1 MFALRKNYVLD
12 ENQQPIAVQIAIGDF
27 ERLEAILEDYGL
39 ARLMDE
45 VPEDDRVRFSK
56 EEGMAYYES
65 LLPTQPDAVSTFWL
79 QASQSS
85 LDAVWNND
93 EDEVYVQPL

>member
-39 ARLMDE
+39 AQLMDE
-45 VPEDDRVRFSK
+45 VPDVDRERRSQAAGGLTETAHLLQSPANVAHLVKSIKQFQQGNIV
-56 EEGMAYYES
+56 EEELNYE
-65 LLPTQPDAVSTFWL
+65 
-79 QASQSS
+79 
-85 LDAVWNND
+85 N
-93 EDEVYVQPL
+93 